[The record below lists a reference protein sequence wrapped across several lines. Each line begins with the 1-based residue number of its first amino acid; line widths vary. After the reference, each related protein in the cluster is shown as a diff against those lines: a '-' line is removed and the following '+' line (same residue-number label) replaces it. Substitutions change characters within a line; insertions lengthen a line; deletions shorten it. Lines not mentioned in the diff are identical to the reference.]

1 MNDIKNFW
9 YELVAEKAKFSI
21 TWRLGIAASIIFHIL
36 IWSIR
41 ETYLLSLKD
50 ALHYKPLVSLIA
62 VTLFSEIILTTL
74 TATEI
79 LFFKRYK
86 RTCSFRKVL
95 IVKNVF
101 TAVFSF
107 VYQILVTYIFANT
120 IDLEPQNTFEEIFN
134 TPLTWGVFIYW
145 LSVANVN
152 FLMLSIHSQTGMSL
166 FSQLGRKKYHEAF
179 EEERVFMFIDMIGST
194 TIAEKI
200 GSKKYFELLNEIYYD
215 ISFPIGYFGADVY
228 QYVGDEVVV
237 SWDINEGIKGNRCI
251 LLFEAIQAL
260 IEKNGDKY
268 EERYSVR
275 PKFKGALHA
284 GGVTTGEVGY
294 FRTAILHSGD
304 VLNTSA
310 RMEKLAGELKKDLI
324 ISEFLLQR
332 LDKRLL
338 NYEDLGAYQLTGKQK
353 DVHLYGVATSQ

>member
-1 MNDIKNFW
+1 MNQLKNFW
-9 YELVAEKAKFSI
+9 YELIAEKAKFSI
-21 TWRLGIAASIIFHIL
+21 TWRLGIAASVIFHIL

-41 ETYLLSLKD
+41 ETYLSSFKEVIQLR
-50 ALHYKPLVSLIA
+50 PMVSLLT
-62 VTLFSEIILTTL
+62 VTLFSEIILTVL

-79 LFFKRYK
+79 SFFKRYK

-101 TAVFSF
+101 TALVSF
-107 VYQILVTYIFANT
+107 IYLISITHFVANVKGIERFDT
-120 IDLEPQNTFEEIFN
+120 VSEIMN

-179 EEERVFMFIDMIGST
+179 EEERVFLFIDMIGST

-200 GSKKYFELLNEIYYD
+200 GSKKYFELLNDIYYD

-237 SWDINEGIKGNRCI
+237 SWEINDGIDKNKCVR
-251 LLFEAIQAL
+251 LFEAIQFV
-260 IEKNGDKY
+260 INKNGDKY

-310 RMEKLAGELKKDLI
+310 RMEKLAGELKRDLI
-324 ISEFLLQR
+324 VSDFLLQK

-338 NYEDLGAYQLTGKQK
+338 KYEDLGLHQLTGKLK
-353 DVHLYGVATSQ
+353 DIQLYEVAISQ